1 VGVGV
6 GVRARARPV
15 DRAKDRA
22 KDRDRV
28 VQVRAVVERLDL
40 AECEILGVGHK
51 GRRSSEHLEE
61 YAA

>member
-1 VGVGV
+1 
-6 GVRARARPV
+6 V

-22 KDRDRV
+22 RERDRV